1 MMAHKII
8 IEAYEII
15 MMACEIIVGTY
26 KIIGTHKIMMIVY
39 ETIKNG
45 KKSCF

>member
-8 IEAYEII
+8 IGAYEII
-15 MMACEIIVGTY
+15 MTGCEIIVGTY
-26 KIIGTHKIMMIVY
+26 KIMMIVY